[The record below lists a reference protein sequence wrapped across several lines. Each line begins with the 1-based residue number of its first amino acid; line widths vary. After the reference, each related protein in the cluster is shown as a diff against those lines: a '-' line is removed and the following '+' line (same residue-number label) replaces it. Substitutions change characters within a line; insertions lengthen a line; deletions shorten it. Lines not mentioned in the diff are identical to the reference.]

1 MNGELKVCGIMVQV
15 THEVLLS
22 SLKKIDYEVTETGRD
37 NTGRKISCVVNI
49 SNTYNVNIYNVY
61 VPNLGNDNKICINES
76 ISMNPADKN
85 IVLGDFSCTLLKSL
99 DRKPIPNRD
108 DIGSTELK
116 KYIER
121 NDLIDVWR
129 ARNPNS
135 KCYTFGRV
143 NSHSHIHFIF
153 ISSELNFALQK
164 IKFIHFP
171 FSDHD
176 GVIMTLK
183 VGEPERG
190 PGLLKMN
197 YTVIQTYLFKHIF
210 ESFWNKWKLQK
221 NNFKNKLEWWEQTK
235 IKIKSLT
242 IDASK
247 KLNITETKLKIS
259 DNKNEISELRGNI
272 KGYYEKKQKPLEFDQ
287 K

>member
-1 MNGELKVCGIMVQV
+1 MSLCIVTLNVNGIADDKKRNAVFCWCRKKKIDIACLQETHCSIDTELKWKNEWGAKSMWN
-15 THEVLLS
+15 HGS
-22 SLKKIDYEVTETGRD
+22 SNSRGVAILFSKTIDYEVTETGRD
-37 NTGRKISCVVNI
+37 NTGRKISCVVKI

-61 VPNLGNDNKICINES
+61 VPNLGNDKKIFINQS

-85 IVLGDFSCTLLKSL
+85 IVLGDFNCTLLKSL

-135 KCYTFGRV
+135 KCFTFGRV
-143 NSHSHIHFIF
+143 NSHSRIDFIF
-153 ISSELNFALQK
+153 ISSELNFASQK
-164 IKFIHFP
+164 IKIIHFP

-183 VGEPERG
+183 VSEPERG
-190 PGLLKMN
+190 PGLWKMN
-197 YTVIQTYLFKHIF
+197 YTLFKQIYL
-210 ESFWNKWKLQK
+210 S
-221 NNFKNKLEWWEQTK
+221 T
-235 IKIKSLT
+235 
-242 IDASK
+242 
-247 KLNITETKLKIS
+247 
-259 DNKNEISELRGNI
+259 
-272 KGYYEKKQKPLEFDQ
+272 
-287 K
+287 